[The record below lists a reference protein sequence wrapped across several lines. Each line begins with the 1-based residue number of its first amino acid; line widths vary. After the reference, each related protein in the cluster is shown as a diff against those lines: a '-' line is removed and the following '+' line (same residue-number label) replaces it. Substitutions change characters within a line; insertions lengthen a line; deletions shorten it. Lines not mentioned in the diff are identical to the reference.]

1 MTVPFKTIPLVFAAL
16 VACGR
21 WAPPQRATEPEP
33 GNDGSSIAA
42 RGKDSASAG
51 PVSSDASPPKS
62 ELLNIDSMGPY
73 FAGILEG
80 EAAAAL
86 AEDRLEDAVELFD
99 EIASRKYDPIM
110 TPRVLFLAAY
120 LSQRLGNDERALSE
134 LPGLAERLPLVAD
147 TALETAAL
155 AALNLKKYEVAI
167 RLARSVSPES
177 LEAEAAS
184 IIAADALAALERWE
198 EAAAAYREHLE
209 RWPEGEGNCEVI
221 SKLVSCETTLA
232 TDGEE
237 VDERLARVALARIER
252 LLAQR
257 SSGPWARIS
266 TDCEKKLREALGEPY
281 RKNQHERPAAHRAYD
296 DARDLMR
303 RMRNEEAERAFK
315 RVVRLARDGG
325 SLECRARLDRAR
337 MIRRQ
342 RDHERAAESYARTA
356 ELCEDPYVRVRAL
369 YNAGRSYASAGRT
382 TDAIEAFNAVE
393 RDYPDHS
400 YADDARLRAA
410 RCHLD
415 AGDRKKFLE
424 LLSTLPDDYPSGDM
438 RAEAFWIVAHDA
450 IGNDD
455 LAAAREA
462 LSRYFELFPVED
474 GWYSSGRSGYWLG
487 RVEQLAGNT
496 ESAVKRYEHVI
507 ATAPLTYYMVLAHAR
522 LRAID
527 PVRATALI
535 ARLAPPGGRL
545 TTRFPEELL
554 EQYRSLA
561 TGIEL
566 MRLGLTTRGKRELR
580 RLVADPGT
588 PADLHLATAALFR
601 RMGSFVEAREVASIG
616 ESDWRHRYPT
626 GNDLARWTLAYP
638 RAYEEEVAKAAKES
652 GVDEALIYAVMR
664 EESGFNDDIES
675 WANAIG
681 LMQLI
686 LPTARSMGRRLG
698 IRVDRRALRRPL
710 VNLRL
715 GAGYLAY
722 LEEKFD
728 GNPALVIAG
737 YNAGEGAV
745 ESWIE
750 KRGGEPL
757 DEFVERI
764 PYRQTRGYTKRVLAS
779 YAVYSFLYGE
789 ERPLLLPPLE
799 IPRND

>member
-1 MTVPFKTIPLVFAAL
+1 
-16 VACGR
+16 
-21 WAPPQRATEPEP
+21 
-33 GNDGSSIAA
+33 
-42 RGKDSASAG
+42 
-51 PVSSDASPPKS
+51 
-62 ELLNIDSMGPY
+62 MGPY

-86 AEDRLEDAVELFD
+86 AEDRLEDAVEFFD
-99 EIASRKYDPIM
+99 EIGHRSYDPTL
-110 TPRVLFLAAY
+110 TPRALFLAAY

-134 LPGLAERLPLVAD
+134 IPELAERLPMVAD

-155 AALNLKKYEVAI
+155 AALNLEKYDEAI
-167 RLARSVSPES
+167 RLAHSVSPGS

-184 IIAADALAALERWE
+184 IIAADALVALERWE

-209 RWPEGEGNCEVI
+209 RWSDKKRNCEVI
-221 SKLVSCETTLA
+221 SKLVSCETSLA
-232 TDGEE
+232 TAGEE
-237 VDERLARVALARIER
+237 VDARLARDALARIER
-252 LLAQR
+252 LLAQH
-257 SSGPWARIS
+257 SSGRWARIAA
-266 TDCEKKLREALGEPY
+266 DCEKKLREALGEPSPENL
-281 RKNQHERPAAHRAYD
+281 RERPAAHRAYEE
-296 DARDLMR
+296 ARDLMR
-303 RMRNEEAERAFK
+303 RMRNEEAERAFN
-315 RVVRLARDGG
+315 RVVRLARDGK

-342 RDHERAAESYARTA
+342 RDHERAAESFAQTA

-369 YNAGRSYASAGRT
+369 YNAGRSYASAERT
-382 TDAIEAFNAVE
+382 TDAIVAFNAVE

-410 RCHLD
+410 RCHLED
-415 AGDRKKFLE
+415 GDREKFLD

-438 RAEAFWIVAHDA
+438 RAEALWIVAHDA
-450 IGNDD
+450 IERED
-455 LAAAREA
+455 LEAARKA
-462 LSRYFELFPVED
+462 LFRYFEMFPVED

-496 ESAVKRYEHVI
+496 ESAVERYEHVI

-545 TTRFPEELL
+545 TTRFPKELL
-554 EQYRSLA
+554 GRHRPLA

-580 RLVADPGT
+580 RLVADPGS
-588 PADLHLATAALFR
+588 PADLHLVVAALFR
-601 RMGSFVEAREVASIG
+601 RTGSFVEAREVASIG
-616 ESDWRHRYPT
+616 ESDWRQRYPA
-626 GNDLARWTLAYP
+626 GNALARWMLAYP
-638 RAYEEEVAKAAKES
+638 LAYEEEVAAAAKES
-652 GVDEALIYAVMR
+652 GVDESLIYAVMR
-664 EESGFNDDIES
+664 EESGFNGDIES

-698 IRVDRRALRRPL
+698 IRVNRRTLRRPR

-728 GNPALVIAG
+728 GNPALMIAG

-745 ESWIE
+745 DNWIA

-757 DEFVERI
+757 DEFVEWI
-764 PYRQTRGYTKRVLAS
+764 PYRQTRGYTKRVLAT
-779 YAVYSFLYGE
+779 YAVYAFLYGE
-789 ERPLLLPPLE
+789 ERPLLAPPLE
-799 IPRND
+799 IPSKS